1 MDQEDKV
8 MQWILFKKS
17 VKTSWIWL
25 KTHWH
30 IPFIV
35 TWTIVVWMLSRGNV
49 KAVTEVLEAK
59 KKSYEKQIEALK
71 SAHTVEIKKRE
82 ELHLKYKETLDT
94 IEKEFKLKEEE
105 LSVVK
110 KKKIKQIIRSSKE
123 NPHEIN
129 KKIEDLF
136 GFTRV
141 N

>member
-1 MDQEDKV
+1 
-8 MQWILFKKS
+8 MQWILFKKGL
-17 VKTSWIWL
+17 KTSWIWL
-25 KTHWH
+25 KTHWY
-30 IPFIV
+30 IPFIA
-35 TWTIVVWMLSRGNV
+35 TWTIVVWIVSRGNV

-59 KKSYEKQIEALK
+59 KRSYEKQIEALK
-71 SAHTVEIKKRE
+71 SAHVVEIKKRE
-82 ELHLKYKETLDT
+82 ELHLKYKKALDT

-105 LSVVK
+105 LSVMK
-110 KKKIKQIIRSSKE
+110 KKKIKQIIKNSKE

>member
-1 MDQEDKV
+1 MDQEVEV
-8 MQWILFKKS
+8 MEWILFKNF
-17 VKTSWIWL
+17 VKTSWLWL

-35 TWTIVVWMLSRGNV
+35 TWTLIVWALSRGNV
-49 KAVTEVLEAK
+49 KAVTEVLKAK
-59 KKSYEKQIEALK
+59 KESYEKQIEALK

-94 IEKEFKLKEEE
+94 IEREFKLKEEE
-105 LSVVK
+105 LSILK
-110 KKKIKQIIRSSKE
+110 KKKIKQIIKSSKDE
-123 NPHEIN
+123 PHEIN

-141 N
+141 D

>member
-1 MDQEDKV
+1 MDPEVKA
-8 MQWILFKKS
+8 MEWILFKKS
-17 VKTSWIWL
+17 LKESWLWI
-25 KTHWH
+25 KTHWQ

-35 TWTIVVWMLSRGNV
+35 VWTIAVWALSRGNA
-49 KAVTEVLEAK
+49 KAAKDVLDAK

-71 SAHTVEIKKRE
+71 TAHTLEIRKRE

-94 IEKEFKLKEEE
+94 IEKDFKLKEEE
-105 LSVVK
+105 LSTIK
-110 KKKIKQIIRSSKE
+110 KKKIKQIIKNSKD

>member
-1 MDQEDKV
+1 
-8 MQWILFKKS
+8 MQWVLFRKA
-17 VKTSWIWL
+17 VNTSWIWL

-30 IPFIV
+30 IPFVV
-35 TWTIVVWMLSRGNV
+35 TWTIVVWVLSRGNV

-59 KKSYEKQIEALK
+59 KESYEKQIEALK
-71 SAHTVEIKKRE
+71 SAHTIEIKKRE
-82 ELHLKYKETLDT
+82 ELHLKYRETLDT

-105 LSVVK
+105 LSVIK
-110 KKKIKQIIRSSKE
+110 KKKIKQIIKSSKD

>member
-1 MDQEDKV
+1 

>member
-1 MDQEDKV
+1 M
-8 MQWILFKKS
+8 MQWILFKKT

-35 TWTIVVWMLSRGNV
+35 TWTIAVWIVSRGNV
-49 KAVTEVLEAK
+49 RAVTEVLEAK
-59 KKSYEKQIEALK
+59 KESYEKQIEALK

-82 ELHLKYKETLDT
+82 ELHLKYKETIDI

-105 LSVVK
+105 LSAIK
-110 KKKIKQIIRSSKE
+110 KKKIKQIIKSSKD

-136 GFTRV
+136 GFTRI

>member
-1 MDQEDKV
+1 MAQEV
-8 MQWILFKKS
+8 NLVEWILFKKS
-17 VKTSWIWL
+17 IKTSWVWM

-59 KKSYEKQIEALK
+59 KKSYEKQIEALN
-71 SAHTVEIKKRE
+71 SAHAVEIKKRE

-105 LSVVK
+105 LSTLK
-110 KKKIKQIIRSSKE
+110 KKKIKQIIKTSKDE
-123 NPHEIN
+123 PLEIN
-129 KKIEDLF
+129 KKIEELF

-141 N
+141 D

>member
-1 MDQEDKV
+1 MDQEGKV
-8 MQWILFKKS
+8 MQWMLFKKT

-59 KKSYEKQIEALK
+59 KESYEKQIEALK
-71 SAHTVEIKKRE
+71 SAHIVEIKKRE

-105 LSVVK
+105 LSAMK
-110 KKKIKQIIRSSKE
+110 KKKIKQIIKSSKE

>member
-1 MDQEDKV
+1 
-8 MQWILFKKS
+8 MQWMLLKKT

-25 KTHWH
+25 KMHWH

-35 TWTIVVWMLSRGNV
+35 TWTVVVWVISRGNV
-49 KAVTEVLEAK
+49 RAVTEILEAK
-59 KKSYEKQIEALK
+59 KESYEKQIEALR
-71 SAHTVEIKKRE
+71 SAHTVELKKRE
-82 ELHLKYKETLDT
+82 ELHLKYKETLGI

-105 LSVVK
+105 LSVIK
-110 KKKIKQIIRSSKE
+110 RKKIKQIIKHAKD

-136 GFTRV
+136 GFTRI

>member
-1 MDQEDKV
+1 

-17 VKTSWIWL
+17 IKTSWIWL

-30 IPFIV
+30 IPFII
-35 TWTIVVWMLSRGNV
+35 TWTIVVWILSRGNV
-49 KAVTEVLEAK
+49 KAVTQVLEAK
-59 KKSYEKQIEALK
+59 KESYEKQIEALK
-71 SAHTVEIKKRE
+71 SAHVVEIKKRE

-94 IEKEFKLKEEE
+94 IEKDFKLKEEE
-105 LSVVK
+105 LSVIK
-110 KKKIKQIIRSSKE
+110 KKKIKQIIKSSKE

>member
-1 MDQEDKV
+1 
-8 MQWILFKKS
+8 MQWILIKKTI
-17 VKTSWIWL
+17 KISWIWL
-25 KTHWH
+25 KTHWYV
-30 IPFIV
+30 PFII
-35 TWTIVVWMLSRGNV
+35 TWSIAVWIISRGNV

-59 KKSYEKQIEALK
+59 KKSYEKQIKALK
-71 SAHTVEIKKRE
+71 TAHTVEIKKRE
-82 ELHLKYKETLDT
+82 ELHLKYRETLDI

-105 LSVVK
+105 LSTIK
-110 KKKIKQIIRSSKE
+110 KKKIKQIIKSSKD